1 VEAANARFIFEFA
14 ELGTSRTEMVLSVG
28 GRSSA
33 RVWIASEL
41 VRLGRI
47 VVGRVQA

>member
-1 VEAANARFIFEFA
+1 VEAANARFVFEFA
-14 ELGTSRTEMVLSVG
+14 ELGKSRTEVVSSVG

-33 RVWIASEL
+33 RAWIASEL

-47 VVGRVQA
+47 VVGRVHP